1 MIRYPRI
8 NDFNKTK
15 TSTFAGKYV
24 NITEKV
30 HGSNGCFYVKGDGT
44 VRIARRNGFMED
56 TERFF
61 EIATK
66 IKEKL
71 LSSMLDV
78 VRELTKNPEDEVRFY
93 GEIYGG
99 LYNGATSQDAMRI
112 QISVDY
118 SPNNEFVIFDI
129 VHGERV
135 LPWEDVKDLCK
146 RYKLPIVPQIF
157 EGMWENF
164 DPDTVEGLTSKVPSL
179 LHDLTKV
186 SNPAC
191 EGVVIRH
198 DDGSNSGWGSRCKV
212 KQDWISERPTRIR
225 KKTIPKD
232 DKKALHKLAL
242 SFVNDNR
249 LTSCLSKNGGPDI
262 LRDRNS
268 WYKLNNEL
276 VDDALTD
283 IQGDGVIEGEV
294 DKDILKGLK
303 GMAASLIKKR
313 AETLTPDQ
321 EADADSQPR
330 RNNLN

>member
-1 MIRYPRI
+1 MIRYPHI
-8 NDFNKTK
+8 NDFNNTK
-15 TSTFAGKYV
+15 PSTFAGRFV

-44 VRIARRNGFMED
+44 VRIARRNGFMEE

-61 EIATK
+61 KIATK
-66 IKEKL
+66 IKERL
-71 LSSMLDV
+71 LPSMLDV
-78 VRELTKNPEDEVRFY
+78 VRQLTKNPEDEVRFY
-93 GEIYGG
+93 GEFYGG
-99 LYNGATSQDAMRI
+99 LYNGATSKDAMRI

-135 LPWEDVKDLCK
+135 LPWEDVKDLCE

-164 DPDTVEGLTSKVPSL
+164 DPGTVKDLTSKVPSL

-198 DDGSNSGWGSRCKV
+198 DNGANSGWGLRCKV
-212 KQDWISERPTRIR
+212 KQDWISERPTRPQ

-232 DKKALHKLAL
+232 DEEAQRKRALGY
-242 SFVNDNR
+242 VNDNR
-249 LTSCLSKNGGPDI
+249 LTSYLSKNGGPDI
-262 LRDRNS
+262 LRERSN
-268 WYKLNNEL
+268 WYNLINQL
-276 VDDALTD
+276 VDDALED
-283 IQGDGVIEGEV
+283 IRVDEVIKGEV
-294 DKDILKGLK
+294 NTDTLKGLK
-303 GMAASLIKKR
+303 GMASSLIKKR
-313 AETLTPDQ
+313 AATMNPDQ
-321 EADADSQPR
+321 EADADSRPL
-330 RNNLN
+330 RNKF